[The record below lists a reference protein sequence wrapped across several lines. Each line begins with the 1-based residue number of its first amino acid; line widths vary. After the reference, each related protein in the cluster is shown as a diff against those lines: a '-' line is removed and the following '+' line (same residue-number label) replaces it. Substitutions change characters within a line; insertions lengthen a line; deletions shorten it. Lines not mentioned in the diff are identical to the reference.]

1 MPRKTKKQPH
11 MSAGVIV
18 VDPAGRVLLQ
28 LRDEK
33 PDIPFPGRWSI
44 TGGGAEKRETPEQ
57 TARRELREETG
68 LEIETVLR
76 FGMYDEEHDD
86 GTPCEAHFFY
96 GLTALPVEEMV
107 VGEGQE
113 LRFFEPQDIAG
124 LSLAFRHAEVLA
136 DFLASDAYATL
147 LGSERQAVS
156 AFREALRGGG
166 DWFGALLEAVALW
179 DASEEHVE
187 GRRYQYLIGGEAFDW
202 LLLAE
207 RLCEA
212 VDGAIPGDEKEAL
225 LFYGRPPRDLED
237 EEFKQSIGAA
247 KHRAHLNYL
256 YGVVVEEALQ
266 LTIEEEVLKEQRSR
280 VWSHGDDIEQHVFER
295 AYGRSRNEL
304 LAIFRE
310 QRSLP
315 EGTDL
320 SYGELR
326 EFTYWLFKY
335 RVRDLDPA
343 RVASDTRKALAK
355 LSELEEA
362 SRRRMRLLAAPV
374 EDTAAVI
381 DGEVVARV
389 R

>member
-1 MPRKTKKQPH
+1 MATRRKKPQH
-11 MSAGVIV
+11 VAAGVIV
-18 VDPAGRVLLQ
+18 VGPEGRILLQ
-28 LRDEK
+28 LRDDN
-33 PDIPFPGRWSI
+33 PAIAFPNHWAI
-44 TGGGAEKRETPEQ
+44 TGGGMEAGETPEE
-57 TARRELREETG
+57 TARRELLEETG
-68 LEIETVLR
+68 LMVDSLRPFGVYEET
-76 FGMYDEEHDD
+76 EPD
-86 GTPCEAHFFY
+86 GSLCVTHFFY
-96 GLTALPVEEMV
+96 ATTDRPANELI

-113 LRFFEPQDIAG
+113 LRFFDPDDLDG
-124 LSLAFRHAEVLA
+124 LTLACDHRRVLA
-136 DFLASDAYATL
+136 EFVASADYRSCLARPDEAL
-147 LGSERQAVS
+147 N
-156 AFREALRGGG
+156 AFREALGEGG

-179 DASEEHVE
+179 DAPEEQVD
-187 GRRYQYLIGGEAFDW
+187 GRRFRYLIGGEAFDW

-212 VDGAIPGDEKEAL
+212 VDGAIPADEKEAL
-225 LFYGRPPRDLED
+225 LFFGRPPRELDE

-256 YGVVVEEALQ
+256 YGVIVEEALQ
-266 LTIEEEVLKEQRSR
+266 LTMEEEVLKEQRSR
-280 VWSHGDDIEQHVFER
+280 VWSRSEDVEQHVFER
-295 AYGRSRNEL
+295 VYGHSRDEL
-304 LAIFRE
+304 LAMFRE

-315 EGTDL
+315 EADAL
-320 SYGELR
+320 SYGDLR

-343 RVASDTRKALAK
+343 RVASDTRKALAQ

-374 EDTAAVI
+374 VDTSTVI

>member
-1 MPRKTKKQPH
+1 MASRRKQH

-18 VDPAGRVLLQ
+18 VDPAGQILLQ
-28 LRDEK
+28 LRDDK
-33 PDIPFPGRWSI
+33 PDIPCPNHWGI
-44 TGGGAEKRETPEQ
+44 TGGGGEKGETPEQ

-68 LEIETVLR
+68 LALERILPCGV
-76 FGMYDEEHDD
+76 YDETHED
-86 GTPCEAHFFY
+86 GTPCAAHFFY
-96 GLTALPVEEMV
+96 GMTVLPADEMTL
-107 VGEGQE
+107 GEGQE
-113 LRFFEPQDIAG
+113 LRFFHPDELGG

-136 DFLASDAYATL
+136 DFLASEAYATL
-147 LGSERQAVS
+147 LGSERQALA
-156 AFREALRGGG
+156 AFREALGEGG
-166 DWFGALLEAVALW
+166 DWFGALLEAVAVW
-179 DASEEHVE
+179 DAPEEQVD
-187 GRRYQYLIGGEAFDW
+187 GRSYRYLIGGEAFDW

-212 VDGAIPGDEKEAL
+212 VDGAIPADEKEAL
-225 LFYGRPPRDLED
+225 LFFGRPPRDLDD

-247 KHRAHLNYL
+247 KHSAHLNYL
-256 YGVVVEEALQ
+256 YGVIVEEALQ
-266 LTIEEEVLKEQRSR
+266 LTMEEEVLKEQRSR
-280 VWSHGDDIEQHVFER
+280 VWTQGDDIEQHVFER
-295 AYGRSRNEL
+295 VYGRNRDEL

-315 EGTDL
+315 EGDEL
-320 SYGELR
+320 SFGELR

-343 RVASDTRKALAK
+343 RVASDTRKALAQ

-362 SRRRMRLLAAPV
+362 SRRRARLLAAPV
-374 EDTAAVI
+374 VDTSAVI